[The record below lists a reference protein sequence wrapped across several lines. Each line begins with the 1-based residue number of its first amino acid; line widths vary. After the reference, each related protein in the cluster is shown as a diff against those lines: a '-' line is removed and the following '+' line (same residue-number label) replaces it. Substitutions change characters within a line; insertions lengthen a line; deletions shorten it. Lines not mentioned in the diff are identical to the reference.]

1 MVGLLFVLFVV
12 VPLVELYVIVSVAQ
26 QIGAFPTL
34 ALLLT
39 VSVFGAWLVK
49 REGLGV
55 MRRTQSMV
63 QAGDLPAREMVD
75 GALLLAAGTMLVVPG
90 FVTDAFGLLL
100 VVPPVRA
107 FVRNRLIARWER
119 RSGGLGPGGLG
130 ARGRIVDVEF
140 IGDVTPQGPT
150 PSPSRPELDGPR

>member
-1 MVGLLFVLFVV
+1 MLFVV
-12 VPLVELYVIVSVAQ
+12 VPLVELYVIVTVAQ

-55 MRRTQSMV
+55 MRRTQALV
-63 QAGDLPAREMVD
+63 QAGELPAREMVD
-75 GALLLAAGTMLVVPG
+75 GALLLAAGSMLVVPG
-90 FVTDAFGLLL
+90 FVTDALGLLL

-107 FVRNRLIARWER
+107 LVRNRLIARWER
-119 RSGGLGPGGLG
+119 RSGGPAGFS
-130 ARGRIVDVEF
+130 ARGRVVDVEF
-140 IGDVTPQGPT
+140 IGDVTPRGPSSGPT
-150 PSPSRPELDGPR
+150 RPELDGPG

>member
-12 VPLVELYVIVSVAQ
+12 VPLVELYVIVTVAQ

-55 MRRTQSMV
+55 MRRTQAMV

-90 FVTDAFGLLL
+90 FVTDALGLLL

-119 RSGGLGPGGLG
+119 GSGGLGPGFGP
-130 ARGRIVDVEF
+130 RGRIVDVEF
-140 IGDVTPQGPT
+140 IGDVTPRGPT
-150 PSPSRPELDGPR
+150 PSPTRPELDGPR